1 MKLLAFA
8 ASSSKNSINKQLVH
22 FASSLLE
29 GAETEILD
37 LNDYD
42 MPLFSIDRELEL
54 GQMPLAAKFLEKIGS
69 SDALL
74 VSFAEHN
81 GSYTAAFKNLYDWC
95 SRINSRV
102 WQDKPM
108 VMLSTSPGQRG
119 GASVLASA
127 LGTAPFFGG
136 EVKASLSIPAFN
148 DNFDS
153 ASGELTNVEL
163 KAKLEEALNAL
174 LK

>member
-8 ASSSKNSINKQLVH
+8 ASSSKHSINKQLIH
-22 FASSLLE
+22 YASSLLE
-29 GAETEILD
+29 DVETEILD

-42 MPLFSIDRELEL
+42 MPLFSIDKELEF
-54 GQMPLAAKFLEKIGS
+54 GQMPLAAQFLEKIGS

-127 LGTAPFFGG
+127 LSTAPFFGG

-153 ASGELTNVEL
+153 ASGELTNGEL
-163 KAKLEEALNAL
+163 KAKLEETLNAL
-174 LK
+174 LN